1 MGAVAT
7 FAPASDGGACQLVG
21 DGTGG
26 NAAAGKLG
34 EYVKSHNPL
43 GSALSLTSTV
53 QASEKDVLTA
63 VRYMRKLLAQV
74 LEPSLD
80 GS

>member
-1 MGAVAT
+1 VGAVVT
-7 FAPASDGGACQLVG
+7 CLPANNGGACQLVG
-21 DGTGG
+21 DSTSD
-26 NAAAGKLG
+26 NAAAG